1 MENILLNESSSWS
14 EDLNNDL
21 SCEEITNHWLYFI
34 FSGYLIPLVSP
45 RLRNYFWEVGNTCK
59 HGEVTG
65 KFVTLTEFGFEKIQE
80 IEDNNEMK
88 NYIRRI
94 CIEKK
99 IEYNEELIN
108 HTSWLFSGDNDDQH
122 PSLKQTWKRL
132 NETLDNFKEL
142 GNAKDSNNP

>member
-1 MENILLNESSSWS
+1 MENITESNSWS
-14 EDLNNDL
+14 EEVL

-45 RLRNYFWEVGNTCK
+45 RLRNYFREVYNTCK

-65 KFVTLTEFGFEKIQE
+65 KFVTLTEFGFEKIQD
-80 IEDNNEMK
+80 IQDNNEMN

-99 IEYNEELIN
+99 IEYDEELIN
-108 HTSWLFSGDNDDQH
+108 HTSWLFSGDNDEKHQ
-122 PSLKQTWKRL
+122 SIKQTWKRL
-132 NETLDNFKEL
+132 NETLDNFKEI
-142 GNAKDSNNP
+142 NQSTDANNP

>member
-1 MENILLNESSSWS
+1 MENILINGSSSWS

-132 NETLDNFKEL
+132 NETLNNFKEL